1 MISKLKYAVAVLLA
15 LPFLMLSTSC
25 SKNEMDKFLDGMEDV
40 CDILEDVDDKES
52 ADKAA
57 EKLKIVAEKMNK
69 CKAEFIKKLD
79 AGEISM
85 EEWQKYVL
93 KTMQPGQAK
102 ENELQRLRMKNF
114 YDSEKLRSALY
125 EIPTP

>member
-25 SKNEMDKFLDGMEDV
+25 SKNETDKFLDGMEDV

-57 EKLKIVAEKMNK
+57 EKLKIVAEEMNK
-69 CKAEFIKKLD
+69 CKAESIKKLA

-93 KTMQPGQAK
+93 KTMSLGQAQ
-102 ENELQRLRMKNF
+102 ENELQRLHMKNF
-114 YDSEKLRSALY
+114 YDSEKLRNAVHQ
-125 EIPTP
+125 IPNP